1 MRDIAFL
8 KFQRFGQILANNPG
22 LTPRVLSRRLEQM
35 ASEGLLKKVRDS
47 EGGPRYF
54 LTPMGEDAV
63 YILLAML
70 RFGIRHYL
78 GKQTARE
85 EEKVLSELRYDLPK
99 TDWNY

>member
-1 MRDIAFL
+1 
-8 KFQRFGQILANNPG
+8 
-22 LTPRVLSRRLEQM
+22 M
-35 ASEGLLKKVRDS
+35 ASEGLVKKTINS
-47 EGGPRYF
+47 EGPRYF

-85 EEKVLSELRYDLPK
+85 EEKVMNSLQYEIPK
-99 TDWNY
+99 TEWIY